1 MEKKCVHYSCN
12 QPVYYEGATL
22 CEAHI
27 KQENARH
34 IVEGDNFVGRVLFY
48 IGIAE
53 IVASII
59 LAFVLGFNAGAYGS
73 EFAPGI
79 FFSVLIGGIVT
90 GMLVI
95 GLAEVIRLLQKISD
109 RQA

>member
-1 MEKKCVHYSCN
+1 MEKKCVHYGCN

-34 IVEGDNFVGRVLFY
+34 VVEGDNFVGRVLFY
-48 IGIAE
+48 IGVAE
-53 IVASII
+53 IIASVI
-59 LAFVLGFNAGAYGS
+59 LAFVFGFDVGPYGQG
-73 EFAPGI
+73 FAPGI

-90 GMLVI
+90 GMLAI

-109 RQA
+109 K